1 MTTSS
6 RAGPLV
12 LTVVQGLMVRSGIF
26 GDGALAFLALT
37 WRMIEA
43 VHPGDTLNVHATVQ
57 SQRESRKDPSRGIVE
72 FAFRVFN
79 QRAPRWAKEA
89 GRSYSAKRPPQT

>member
-1 MTTSS
+1 
-6 RAGPLV
+6 
-12 LTVVQGLMVRSGIF
+12 
-26 GDGALAFLALT
+26 
-37 WRMIEA
+37 MIEA

-79 QRAPRWAKEA
+79 QRGATVGEGSWAQLF
-89 GRSYSAKRPPQT
+89 GQTPSTNVSRILICNI